1 MQTKL
6 SASCCQSTP
15 LVKTLSS
22 KLTVT
27 LWPLPESVKRIGLLT
42 PVIRRMESAL
52 PSLRVRVMVSGAAGC
67 SPLALS
73 LQVAASMS
81 NATLSSLLAAKY
93 GWKPTLNG
101 RALSPVLVTVRA
113 SVAVLPVR
121 V

>member
-52 PSLRVRVMVSGAAGC
+52 PSLMVSGAAGC

-101 RALSPVLVTVRA
+101 RALSPVLATVRA